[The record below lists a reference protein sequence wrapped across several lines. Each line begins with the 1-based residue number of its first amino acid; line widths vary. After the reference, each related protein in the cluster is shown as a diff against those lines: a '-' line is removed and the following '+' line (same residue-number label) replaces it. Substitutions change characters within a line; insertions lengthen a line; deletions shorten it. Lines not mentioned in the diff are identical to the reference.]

1 MKYYAEVI
9 FCHMNYVR
17 IEGDYK
23 QFDKLEFYA
32 RVAICKVLGKSLD
45 ELFWEES

>member
-1 MKYYAEVI
+1 MVIYVTIRILFLFMKE
-9 FCHMNYVR
+9 
-17 IEGDYK
+17 
-23 QFDKLEFYA
+23 FDKFEFYA